1 MIHDII
7 KIKPHHYETAKQILP
22 YLLPEML
29 ASNEKFCISI
39 AGESGSGKSVAAIC
53 LRELLSQEGIR
64 TLAFHQDDYFYY
76 PPVSN
81 HQKRVENIGWVGTN
95 EVNFPL
101 LQAHVDAFKAGI
113 SIVEKPLVHYKDNL
127 IHQET
132 ITLSNVQVLIVE
144 GTYTSLLES
153 LDKRIFMS
161 RNYHETYEQRMS
173 RGRDIMNEFVEQVLE
188 IEHNIISKHKT
199 LADILVDKNYNVALN
214 S

>member
-7 KIKPHHYETAKQILP
+7 NIKPHHYDTAKQILP
-22 YLLPEML
+22 YLLPEMIN
-29 ASNEKFCISI
+29 SNEKCCISI
-39 AGESGSGKSVAAIC
+39 AGESGSGKSVASIC
-53 LRELLSQEGIR
+53 LRELLVKEGIR
-64 TLAFHQDDYFYY
+64 TLVFHQDDYFYY

-81 HQKRVENIGWVGTN
+81 HQKRVEDINWVGTH

-101 LQAHVDAFKAGI
+101 LQAHIDAFKAGI

-132 ITLSNVQVLIVE
+132 LTLSNVQVLIVE

-161 RNYHETYEQRMS
+161 RNYHETYEQRKS
-173 RGRDIMNEFVEQVLE
+173 RGRDAMDEFVEQVLE
-188 IEHNIISKHKT
+188 IEHNIISKHKE
-199 LADILVDKNYNVALN
+199 LADIVVDKNYKVDVY

>member
-7 KIKPHHYETAKQILP
+7 NIKPQHYETAKQILP

-29 ASNEKFCISI
+29 DSKKKFCISI
-39 AGESGSGKSVAAIC
+39 AGESGSGKSVASIC
-53 LRELLSQEGIR
+53 LRELLLQEGIR
-64 TLAFHQDDYFYY
+64 TLVFHQDDYFYY

-81 HQKRVENIGWVGTN
+81 HQKRTEDISWVGIN

-101 LQAHVDAFKAGI
+101 LQAHVDSFKAGI
-113 SIVEKPLVHYKDNL
+113 TVVEKPLVHYKDNL

-132 ITLSNVQVLIVE
+132 LTLSNIQVLIVE
-144 GTYTSLLES
+144 GTYTSLLDS

-161 RNYHETYEQRMS
+161 RNYHETYEQRKS
-173 RGRDIMNEFVEQVLE
+173 RGRDVMDEFVEKVLD
-188 IEHNIISKHKT
+188 IEHNIISKHKDF
-199 LADILVDKNYNVALN
+199 ADIIVDKNYNVALK